1 MADAPTRAPDQD
13 HHIWHVHQVGSGVL
27 GGVLVTFGLLGF
39 VNQLDFFATSGGEV
53 AGISSNGLLSTVSVV
68 VGAGLIASAFAPRAT
83 SSTVATVMGAL
94 FIVAG
99 FVNLAVLETSANL
112 LAFELPN
119 VVFSLL
125 SGIALLAL
133 GLYGRGS
140 GGLDDDNPYRQQRE
154 GTAAVR
160 REAAREKEAARSVR
174 VRQQAQRRAERR
186 QRGRS

>member
-13 HHIWHVHQVGSGVL
+13 HHIWHVHQVGSGIL

-39 VNQLDFFATSGGEV
+39 VNQLDFFSTTGGEV
-53 AGISSNGLLSTVSVV
+53 AGISSNGLLSTISVV

-94 FIVAG
+94 FVVAG
-99 FVNLAVLETSANL
+99 LLNLAVLETSANI

-119 VVFSLL
+119 VVFSLV

-140 GGLDDDNPYRQQRE
+140 GGLDDDNPSRQQRE
-154 GTAAVR
+154 ASAAVR
-160 REAAREKEAARSVR
+160 REAAAQREAARSVR
-174 VRQQAQRRAERR
+174 VREQAQRRAERR
-186 QRGRS
+186 RPRD